1 MNVEK
6 ASGYLSKKVLVLVSL
21 WVFAPVIVW
30 SQHLDTLRVIDFSD
44 SSFQQDMSGV
54 EGFYQKGFTRG
65 SYGAKGAPN
74 DWCAYTDG
82 FSHHDTVAMRV
93 SLEAGKSYRLT
104 LNAKASG
111 LGQRI
116 DFWYAPAGHELQ
128 AKTITLGLPLDKLS
142 HDEPGA
148 TIASRMFS
156 VKTEGNYWVVATRS
170 RSGDRMATVRLDNF
184 LIEVFN
190 NASAPPLSLLDGN
203 GNRLFKSVRVT
214 AGETFIICLSPD
226 KKPLDELVLK
236 VSIAGDTSTHF
247 KDFTPVA
254 LTFPAESS
262 EVQCFELSPARDTI
276 SGEYVFQ
283 LINAKGETVMKLGV
297 SVEPPCLDIAGPDRT
312 ICAGDKVQLGTGC
325 LPWPHP
331 VNGVDYCYA
340 WEPNENLYTHLSS
353 SMPTALPTETTT
365 YTVYVTDSNGD
376 LIAEDQ
382 VTVNVN
388 SIKIEEWDMPRI
400 CPGESMTIAPGIL
413 SEGNYSYLWE
423 NGATTPTAEVE
434 LLYYTNFG
442 LRVTDEDTGC
452 EEHFEFPVFVERPPD
467 IGIISTYPELCELA
481 DSLGL
486 KDEDPVSRSSNEC
499 PQTSTNLYAGTGIPG
514 YSYEWSTG
522 ETTDKIT
529 VDEAGFYWVTVTKDG
544 KACSATDVHEV
555 GSCATAEIQ
564 IGEDVAGNPV
574 LNAGGEPGSTYEWHD
589 GSTAQTIEIAGL
601 GLYAVT
607 VTNSEG
613 CTAKDGFIVKGY
625 EYDPEDVFLVYYTQ
639 WGNEKKVDIYIQH
652 NLQQEQDKTKYQ
664 EIIRTE
670 VARKIANFDQES
682 IRYFWNKKVEHQANI
697 KPIVRGEGKF
707 FPMIIDGYPG
717 KEEKLWIRHFYTG
730 YQFKPYHFKLKIEHK
745 EYRRELI
752 KGEVQL
758 DNPATLPVFEPV
770 APDFPLGYKS
780 LGQYVEAGLL
790 VGESEKSGHRYRF
803 DRPTLSMNIE
813 FEPPLAKPRGY
824 RYTLFLD
831 GKPAPPKYEIEV
843 GNSVALQVKNETI
856 GEFVSLAGHRVTDLH
871 WTENRVRVSGANEN
885 GGYTF
890 TALPSMSG
898 EEVVVRVSF
907 METRTQ
913 KIIKRH
919 ITMKLV
925 TKDYAPGVS
934 FTPAVDTN
942 EAKVICVDSPCEAG
956 SKSPSIYAERAL
968 ARLRQDTTQTIYS
981 SILSQLEEEGYH
993 LDIRLRSEP
1002 GECEVN
1008 KGHEVH
1014 YSDNAFYSLKVNWE
1028 RLLLGTPE
1036 ATTLN
1041 RAPGNRLADCFEH
1054 TSLLV
1059 TLSESQR
1066 EEIKTLILEAGEAVV
1081 PVYVRYIGQ
1090 RSPLLGAK
1098 LASWITNEDDLS
1110 ITALRDKANEVD
1122 QLYEEKKLVY
1132 ELTEEN
1138 FPSHKELWHID
1149 DKKLMAINMYVKAL
1163 SFIPT
1168 YASYTSGFWSGADS
1182 EDIWAYYESE
1192 NPDCH
1197 QIRRVRQQK
1206 YRECLAHELT
1216 HLYLIKTQP
1225 LSYLKWELIQDTYGK
1240 ECGGFYSKEYCPFC
1254 SIHASTA
1261 AGSNDGS
1268 HPSQPE
1274 AHRSVFGISD

>member
-30 SQHLDTLRVIDFSD
+30 SQYLDTLRVIDFSD
-44 SSFQQDMSGV
+44 SSFQQDMCGV

-82 FSHHDTVAMRV
+82 FSHLDTVAMRV

-104 LNAKASG
+104 LNGRASG
-111 LGQRI
+111 LGQQI
-116 DFWYAPAGHELQ
+116 DFWYTAVGVEIK
-128 AKTITLGLPLDKLS
+128 AKVIALGVPLDKLS
-142 HDEPGA
+142 YDEPGA
-148 TIASRMFS
+148 SIASRIFS
-156 VKTEGNYWVVATRS
+156 VKTDGNYWVVLSGSSSS
-170 RSGDRMATVRLDNF
+170 RPGVTVCLDNF
-184 LIEVFN
+184 LIEVVN
-190 NASAPPLSLLDGN
+190 GESVPPLSLLDSN
-203 GNRLFKSVRVT
+203 GKRIVQAPRILS
-214 AGETFIICLSPD
+214 GLSSTFCISPD
-226 KKPLDELVLK
+226 KKPTGEVALRLSLAAHD
-236 VSIAGDTSTHF
+236 SPHF
-247 KDFTPVA
+247 DNFTPVY
-254 LTFPAESS
+254 LNFPAGSTETK
-262 EVQCFELSPARDTI
+262 CFELSPNPDTI
-276 SGEYVFQ
+276 YGAYVFQ
-283 LINAKGETVMKLGV
+283 LSDREGKGVMHFEV
-297 SVEPPCLDIAGPDRT
+297 TVEPPCRDISGPDRT
-312 ICAGDKVQLGTGC
+312 ICAGDRIQLGTGC

-331 VNGVDYCYA
+331 IDGVDYCYA
-340 WEPNENLYTHLSS
+340 WKPRENLFTHLSS
-353 SMPTALPTETTT
+353 SMPTVFPTETTT

-388 SIKIEEWDMPRI
+388 SIKIEEWDKPRI
-400 CPGESMTIAPGIL
+400 CPGESVTIAPVIL
-413 SEGNYSYLWE
+413 SEGKYSYLWE
-423 NGATTPTAEVE
+423 NGATTPAVEVE
-434 LLYYTNFG
+434 LLHYTNFG
-442 LRVTDEDTGC
+442 LRITDEDTDC
-452 EEHFEFPVFVERPPD
+452 KEQFEFPVFVERPPD

-481 DSLGL
+481 DPIGL

-544 KACSATDVHEV
+544 KACSATDVYEV

-564 IGEDVAGNPV
+564 IGEDVAGNPI
-574 LNAGGEPGSTYEWHD
+574 LDAGGEPGSTYEWQD
-589 GSTAQTIEIAGL
+589 GSTAQTIEITGL
-601 GLYAVT
+601 GFYAVT

-613 CTAKDGFIVKGY
+613 CIAKDGFIVKGY
-625 EYDPEDVFLVYYTQ
+625 EYDPEDVFLVYYTE
-639 WGNEKKVDIYIQH
+639 WGNEKNVDIYIQH
-652 NLQQEQDKTKYQ
+652 NLQQGQDKTEYQ
-664 EIIRTE
+664 EIIRTA
-670 VARKIANFDQES
+670 VTGKIANFNQKN
-682 IRYFWNKKVEHQANI
+682 IRYFWNEKVDHQVN
-697 KPIVRGEGKF
+697 KPIVRGQGKF

-717 KEEKLWIRHFYTG
+717 KEEKLRIRHFYTG
-730 YQFKPYHFKLKIEHK
+730 SRFKPYHFKLKIEHK
-745 EYRRELI
+745 EHRGELI

-758 DNPATLPVFEPV
+758 DNPAIFPLFEPA
-770 APDFPLGYKS
+770 APDFPLGYKGF
-780 LGQYVEAGLL
+780 GQYVEAGLL
-790 VGESEKSGHRYRF
+790 VGESEKSGQRDRF
-803 DRPTLSMNIE
+803 DRPALSMNIE

-824 RYTLFLD
+824 RYALFLD
-831 GKPAPPKYEIEV
+831 GKPAPQKYEIEV
-843 GNSVALQVKNETI
+843 GNSVVLQVKNETI
-856 GEFVSLAGHRVTDLH
+856 GEFVSQGDHRVTDLH
-871 WTENRVRVSGANEN
+871 WTENRVRVNGANEN

-890 TALPSMSG
+890 TSLPSMSG
-898 EEVVVRVSF
+898 EEVVVRVRF

-925 TKDYAPGVS
+925 TKDYTPGVS
-934 FTPAVDTN
+934 ITPAVDTS
-942 EAKVICVDSPCEAG
+942 EAKGICVGSPCEAG

-968 ARLRQDTTQTIYS
+968 AQLRQDTAQTIYN

-1008 KGHEVH
+1008 KGHEVQ

-1028 RLLLGTPE
+1028 RLLLGTTE
-1036 ATTLN
+1036 TTTLN
-1041 RAPGNRLADCFEH
+1041 RAPGNRLADCFKH

-1059 TLSESQR
+1059 TLSESQK
-1066 EEIKTLILEAGEAVV
+1066 EEIKTLILEAGEEVV
-1081 PVYVRYIGQ
+1081 PVYVRYIEQ

-1110 ITALRDKANEVD
+1110 ITALRDKADQVD
-1122 QLYEEKKLVY
+1122 QLYEEKKLAY

-1138 FPSHKELWHID
+1138 FPSHKQLLHID
-1149 DKKLMAINMYVKAL
+1149 DKKLIVINMYVKAL

-1168 YASYTSGFWSGADS
+1168 YASYTSGFWSGAGS
-1182 EDIWAYYESE
+1182 EDIWDYYKSE

-1197 QIRRVRQQK
+1197 QIRRLRQQK

-1225 LSYLKWELIQDTYGK
+1225 LSYLKWVLIQDAYGK
-1240 ECGGFYSKEYCPFC
+1240 ECGGFYSKGYCPFC
-1254 SIHASTA
+1254 KIHDPTA

-1268 HPSQPE
+1268 HASQPE
-1274 AHRSVFGISD
+1274 AHRSVFSISD